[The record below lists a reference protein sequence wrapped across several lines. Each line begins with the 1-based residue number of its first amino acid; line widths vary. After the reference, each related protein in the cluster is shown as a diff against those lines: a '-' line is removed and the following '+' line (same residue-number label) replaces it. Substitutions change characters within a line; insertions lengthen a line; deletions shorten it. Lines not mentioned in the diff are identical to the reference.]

1 MITLFKTT
9 LFKPKMPIPTLTWA
23 AALLMGA
30 SGQRAEAQVSEPFKI
45 VVHASNPVHALKKEQ
60 VSKLFLKK
68 VTEWDGGQTVA
79 AVDLTENSALREHFS
94 KSVIG
99 KPVAAVKAY
108 WQQQIFSGREV
119 PPPEKPSDSQVLA
132 YVRSNPNAIGYVSA
146 ATPLIEGVKVVQVT
160 ALPEA
165 AGVAAT
171 SSSSRGRDSYSNSGA
186 APFTIMSDRPA
197 IALPGSPQPR
207 YPQMLRSSGI
217 EGRVIAEFMVDTT
230 GRAEMSTFR
239 ALTSSHSLFTSAVR
253 DAISRTRFASA
264 EEDGKPIRLLARQEF
279 TFELAR

>member
-1 MITLFKTT
+1 MMTLFE
-9 LFKPKMPIPTLTWA
+9 LRVRLPALSLA
-23 AALLMGA
+23 AVLLMGVVA
-30 SGQRAEAQVSEPFKI
+30 RRVEAQGNEPYKI
-45 VVHASNPVHALKKEQ
+45 VVHASNPVHALKKDQ

-79 AVDLTENSALREHFS
+79 AVDLTESSALREHFS

-108 WQQQIFSGREV
+108 WQQQIFSGRDV
-119 PPPEKPSDSQVLA
+119 PPPEKTSDSQVLA

-165 AGVAAT
+165 ASGVAA
-171 SSSSRGRDSYSNSGA
+171 SPSSRGRDSYNNSGS
-186 APFTIMSDRPA
+186 APFTIMADRPA
-197 IALPGSPQPR
+197 IALPGSPRPR

-217 EGRVIAEFMVDTT
+217 EGRVVAEFIVDTT

-253 DAISRTRFASA
+253 DAISRTRFAPA
-264 EEDGKPIRLLARQEF
+264 EENGKPIRLLARQEF
-279 TFELAR
+279 AFALTR